1 VILDDVERRLLS
13 QIYAKVS
20 GREKRYLPVDVLAGE
35 SGLCPEEFSRVLA
48 FLDEEDYIEVKP
60 FRMLRITHKGILA
73 CEEGEVPEKREIRNK
88 VMEKIKEL
96 SQDNTE
102 IFIIIDAL
110 AGEMNLMRYELFDI
124 LNYLQGEGLVK
135 IHSRISVS
143 LCEKAPE

>member
-1 VILDDVERRLLS
+1 MILDDVERRLLS

-73 CEEGEVPEKREIRNK
+73 CEEGEVPEKREIRDR

-110 AGEMNLMRYELFDI
+110 ASEMNLMRYELFDI

>member
-1 VILDDVERRLLS
+1 MILDDVERRLLN
-13 QIYAKVS
+13 QIYARVF

-35 SGLCPEEFSRVLA
+35 SGICPEEFSRVLA
-48 FLDEEDYIEVKP
+48 FLDEEDYVEVKP

-96 SQDNTE
+96 SQGDTE
-102 IFIIIDAL
+102 VFIVIDAL

-143 LCEKAPE
+143 LCEKTPE

>member
-1 VILDDVERRLLS
+1 MILNDLERRLLN

-20 GREKRYLPVDVLAGE
+20 GREKRYLPVDVLATE
-35 SGLCPEEFSRVLA
+35 SGLCPEEFSKVLA
-48 FLDEEDYIEVKP
+48 FLNEEDYVEVKP
-60 FRMLRITHKGILA
+60 FRMLRITHKGILT
-73 CEEGEVPEKREIRNK
+73 CEECEVPEKREIRNR

-96 SQDNTE
+96 SQGDTE
-102 IFIIIDAL
+102 VFIVIDAL

-143 LCEKAPE
+143 LCEKTPE